1 MSKADSTSPLRS
13 GRSIRTVL
21 RALALSTLVGG
32 GALATQ
38 GCEDNESSLFIVGV
52 LAIEK
57 SDCILTPEGTSILR
71 TGGVLDLAL
80 RSNYT
85 AGLLVGSQLTQ
96 RGSRDQLRTET
107 ARLTLRGAEVRL
119 ETSTGGVIAEY
130 TTVGTGFVHPAAGA
144 EPHYGTMSVDLI
156 PAGAPIGEGLLVA
169 NMRIFGDTLGG
180 DEIESNEYSFPIRV
194 CYGCLVS
201 YPAEAA
207 DMTQGPG
214 VYLCAV
220 RGEDTP
226 VAEEQ
231 ICRLGQ
237 DVGVPCSDCAA
248 QSAVCLDPCQNC
260 SARSTGL
267 DCSGSPVPN
276 CP

>member
-1 MSKADSTSPLRS
+1 MSKAVSASSLRS
-13 GRSIRTVL
+13 GPSIGIGL

-32 GALATQ
+32 GALAAL
-38 GCEDNESSLFIVGV
+38 GCEENESSLFIVGV
-52 LAIEK
+52 LAIER

-71 TGGVLDLAL
+71 TDGVLDLAL
-80 RSNYT
+80 RSSYT

-107 ARLTLRGAEVRL
+107 ARLSLRGAEVRL
-119 ETSTGGVIAEY
+119 ASSSGGVIAEY
-130 TTVGTGFVHPAAGA
+130 TTIGTGLVHPAGGA
-144 EPHYGTMSVDLI
+144 EPGYGVMSVDLI
-156 PAGAPIGEGLLVA
+156 PAGAPIGPGLLVA
-169 NMRIFGDTLGG
+169 NIRVFGDTLGG
-180 DEIESNEYSFPIRV
+180 DEIESNEFSFPIYV
-194 CYGCLVS
+194 CNGCLVS

-226 VAEEQ
+226 VNEDQ
-231 ICRLGQ
+231 ICNLGQ
-237 DVGVPCSDCAA
+237 DVGVPCSECAA
-248 QSAVCLDPCQNC
+248 HSAVCLDPCQNC

-267 DCSGSPVPN
+267 DCSGSPVPT

>member
-1 MSKADSTSPLRS
+1 MSKADSTSSLRS
-13 GRSIRTVL
+13 GWSIGTGL

-38 GCEDNESSLFIVGV
+38 GCEENESSLFIVGV
-52 LAIEK
+52 LAIEET
-57 SDCILTPEGTSILR
+57 DCILTPEGNSLLR
-71 TGGVLDLAL
+71 TSGVLDVSL
-80 RSNYT
+80 RSSYT

-107 ARLTLRGAEVRL
+107 ARLSLRGAEVRL
-119 ETSTGGVIAEY
+119 ERSTGGVIAEY
-130 TTVGTGFVHPAAGA
+130 TTIGTGFVHPAGGA
-144 EPHYGTMSVDLI
+144 EPGYGWMSVDLI

-169 NMRIFGDTLGG
+169 NVRVFGDTLGG
-180 DEIESNEYSFPIRV
+180 DEIESNEYPYPIYV
-194 CYGCLVS
+194 CNGCLVS
-201 YPAEAA
+201 YPVEAA
-207 DMTQGPG
+207 DTTQGPG

-226 VAEEQ
+226 VSEGQ
-231 ICRLGQ
+231 VCRLGQ
-237 DVGVPCSDCAA
+237 DVGVPCTDCAA